1 MLYFTRWKAL
11 AIILTA
17 LIVCLFAVP
26 NFFPQERV
34 KTWPVWAQRHI
45 VLGLD
50 LQGGS
55 YLLLEVDS
63 NYVKKEKL
71 DQVRDEVR
79 RVLREA
85 KIGYTGLSARA
96 DAVEVRIKETD
107 LQAALP
113 KLRELSQPLGGLLG
127 SSGQR
132 SLEVSDAGGGLIRLV
147 VPQAAITDRVRQ
159 TIEQSIQIVER
170 RINQLGT
177 VEPLIQRQ
185 GTDRILVQ
193 VPGLQDPTE
202 LKRILGQTAKMEFRM
217 VDSTV
222 SPDQAQR
229 GSVPA
234 DSEILMSE
242 QSPKVPY
249 VIKKQVL
256 VSGGDLTDAQ
266 PGFDQ
271 RTNEPIVNFKFN
283 SSGSRK
289 FAQATSENVGLP
301 FAIILDNKV
310 ISAPVIREPI
320 TGGQG
325 QISGSFTVQ
334 AANELALLLRAG
346 ALPAPL
352 TVIEERTV
360 GPGLGQ
366 DSIEKGELAAYVGS
380 IMVIV
385 FMLVTYRLF
394 GVFANIAVAINVAMI
409 FGILSLLN
417 ATLTLPGIAGIVLTV
432 GIAVDSNV
440 LIYERIREE
449 LRGGRNAIS
458 AIDAGFRRAL
468 STILDSNITTFIAA
482 AVLFYIGTGP
492 GPRLRRYARHRHH
505 HHSLHRLYP
514 HQPDRRRLGAME
526 TAEDR
531 ADLGI
536 SLVTQF
542 VLIGLGI
549 LIAVLTVVAVLDL
562 LPPLRIVPDDTHF
575 DFTRFRRISFPISA
589 ALSILAI
596 VLFFTHGLNF
606 GIDFRGG
613 TLLEVQNKSG
623 PADIGAMRATL
634 STLGLGDIQLQ
645 QFGGPNDVLI
655 RVAEQPGGD
664 SAQQAAVTKVRTALG
679 DSVDYRRVE
688 VVGPRVSGELLA
700 YGMLG
705 LMLAIFAI
713 LIYLWFRFEWQFAL
727 GAMIANV
734 HDIVLTIGF
743 MSITQV
749 DFDLTSIAA
758 LLTILGYSLNDTVVI
773 YDRIREMLRRYKKMP
788 MPQLLNESINST
800 LSRSIITHVTVTL
813 ALLALLVFG
822 GHAIHSFTAVMMFGV
837 VLVGTY
843 TSIFIAAPILIYLGV
858 GEHRDA
864 PDKPAKKK

>member
-11 AIILTA
+11 AIILTT
-17 LIVCLFAVP
+17 LVVCLCAVP
-26 NFFPQERV
+26 NFFPEAKV
-34 KTWPVWAQRHI
+34 KTWPLWAQRHI

-71 DQVRDEVR
+71 DQVRDDVR

-85 KIGYTGLSARA
+85 KIPYTGLVSRA
-96 DAVEVRIKETD
+96 DSAEVRITRDTD
-107 LQAALP
+107 VPAALA

-132 SLEVSDAGGGLIRLV
+132 SLEVSDAGGGLIRLN

-170 RINQLGT
+170 RVNQLGT
-177 VEPLIQRQ
+177 VEPIIQRQ

-202 LKRILGQTAKMEFRM
+202 LKRILGKTAKMEFRM

-222 SPDQAQR
+222 SPEQAQR
-229 GSVPA
+229 GQVPP
-234 DSEILMSE
+234 DSEILMSA
-242 QSPKVPY
+242 QAPKVPE

-256 VSGGDLTDAQ
+256 VSGGELTDAQ

-271 RTNEPIVNFKFN
+271 RSGEPIVSFRFN

-289 FAQATSENVGLP
+289 FAQATVDNVGQR
-301 FAIILDNKV
+301 FAIVLDNEV

-320 TGGQG
+320 TGGSG

-334 AANELALLLRAG
+334 SANELSILLRAG

-394 GVFANIAVAINVAMI
+394 GVIANIAVAINVAMI
-409 FGILSLLN
+409 FGLLSLLN

-492 GPRLRRYARHRHH
+492 VRGFAV
-505 HHSLHRLYP
+505 
-514 HQPDRRRLGAME
+514 
-526 TAEDR
+526 T
-531 ADLGI
+531 LGI
-536 SLVTQF
+536 
-542 VLIGLGI
+542 GI
-549 LIAVLTVVAVLDL
+549 ITTV
-562 LPPLRIVPDDTHF
+562 
-575 DFTRFRRISFPISA
+575 FTA
-589 ALSILAI
+589 
-596 VLFFTHGLNF
+596 FT
-606 GIDFRGG
+606 
-613 TLLEVQNKSG
+613 
-623 PADIGAMRATL
+623 
-634 STLGLGDIQLQ
+634 
-645 QFGGPNDVLI
+645 
-655 RVAEQPGGD
+655 
-664 SAQQAAVTKVRTALG
+664 
-679 DSVDYRRVE
+679 
-688 VVGPRVSGELLA
+688 
-700 YGMLG
+700 
-705 LMLAIFAI
+705 
-713 LIYLWFRFEWQFAL
+713 
-727 GAMIANV
+727 
-734 HDIVLTIGF
+734 
-743 MSITQV
+743 
-749 DFDLTSIAA
+749 LTSLIVA
-758 LLTILGYSLNDTVVI
+758 GWVRWKRPKTV
-773 YDRIREMLRRYKKMP
+773 
-788 MPQLLNESINST
+788 
-800 LSRSIITHVTVTL
+800 
-813 ALLALLVFG
+813 
-822 GHAIHSFTAVMMFGV
+822 
-837 VLVGTY
+837 
-843 TSIFIAAPILIYLGV
+843 PI
-858 GEHRDA
+858 
-864 PDKPAKKK
+864 